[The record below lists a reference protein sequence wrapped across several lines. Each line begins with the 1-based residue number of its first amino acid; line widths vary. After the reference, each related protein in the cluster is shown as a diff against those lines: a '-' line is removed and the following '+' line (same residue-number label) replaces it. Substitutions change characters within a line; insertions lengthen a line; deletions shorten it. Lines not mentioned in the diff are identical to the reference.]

1 MKPNIIVF
9 FSDQQRYDTVGAYGQ
24 ELEVTPNLDYMASE
38 GVKFENAFTCQPVC
52 GPARSCM
59 QTGKYATQTEC
70 FINDIG
76 LKEDEIT
83 IAKLLNEEG
92 YETAYV
98 GKWHLASTKD
108 ECNFSTS
115 PVPENKR
122 GGYKD
127 YWMASDILEFT
138 SHGYDGYVF
147 NKDMER
153 VDFKGYRADK
163 ITDFALEFL
172 DNRDKKKPFLLF
184 LSHIEPHHQ
193 NDRKTYEG
201 PTGSKEEFKNYVLPD
216 DLKGRDGD
224 YEINYPDY
232 LGCCKSLDYNLGRIR
247 EKLRELEIDD
257 NTVIIYTSDHG
268 CHFKTKNKELPYGG
282 ADDYKRSFYENTI
295 RVPMIAYGP
304 GFKGGKVIKEL
315 ASLIDIPKT
324 IVELAQKS
332 PPEYMQGV
340 SLLDLANNDL
350 SRDEVFIQIS
360 ESYVGRAIRTKKY
373 KYCII
378 DPTKLPYEE
387 SHSLNYEEYYLY
399 DLENDPLE
407 RVNLIKAKAYE
418 DVRIELRAKMKEF
431 IKAIENLDIEIS
443 ICQGENLCII

>member
-1 MKPNIIVF
+1 MYSSFLSLPF
-9 FSDQQRYDTVGAYGQ
+9 FSLFRYFVY
-24 ELEVTPNLDYMASE
+24 
-38 GVKFENAFTCQPVC
+38 
-52 GPARSCM
+52 
-59 QTGKYATQTEC
+59 EC
-70 FINDIG
+70 D
-76 LKEDEIT
+76 
-83 IAKLLNEEG
+83 
-92 YETAYV
+92 
-98 GKWHLASTKD
+98 
-108 ECNFSTS
+108 FSIS

-138 SHGYDGYVF
+138 SHGYDGYIF
-147 NKDMER
+147 NKDMKR

-216 DLKGRDGD
+216 DLKGIDGD

-407 RVNLIKAKAYE
+407 RFNLIKAKAYE
-418 DVRIELRAKMKEF
+418 DVRIELRTKMKEF

-443 ICQGENLCII
+443 ICQGENICVK